1 MLFVYILGGE
11 AALQVCAGSLLL
23 SYPGLQQF
31 AVAMPSLASRTWCS
45 DVEHCAQALIVQ
57 FGGDA
62 FGTRPLT
69 LQQWAACI
77 GFGALGLLV
86 RRGLLYLQPKTEGHG
101 DK

>member
-11 AALQVCAGSLLL
+11 AALQVWTGSLLL
-23 SYPGLQQF
+23 WCPDSQQWL
-31 AVAMPSLASRTWCS
+31 VAMPSLASRTRRS
-45 DVEHCAQALIVQ
+45 HLLHRAQALIVQ

-86 RRGLLYLQPKTEGHG
+86 RRGLLYLQPRTEGHG

>member
-1 MLFVYILGGE
+1 MCRLALGVLPWCPAVSGPH
-11 AALQVCAGSLLL
+11 AKPRRLTTAHHLL
-23 SYPGLQQF
+23 
-31 AVAMPSLASRTWCS
+31 RR
-45 DVEHCAQALIVQ
+45 AQALIVQ

-86 RRGLLYLQPKTEGHG
+86 RRGLLYLQPRAQGHSN
-101 DK
+101 K